1 MLRSRTGKRTPESDR
16 SEGCFIDTE
25 YNEGQHADNECTANI
40 KPSQNNKQKLIT
52 RLLINSKLNVRLS
65 VSHDERIKE

>member
-1 MLRSRTGKRTPESDR
+1 MLHRYRIMKVNMQIMNVLQT
-16 SEGCFIDTE
+16 
-25 YNEGQHADNECTANI
+25 Y
-40 KPSQNNKQKLIT
+40 KPFQNNKQKLIT